1 MSRLPTD
8 LLPPALLLPR
18 PPAALLEEARHRA
31 HTRHRERY
39 YLVSW
44 TPGVLSSDLD
54 QGFLNIFHPSA
65 DHWQARCD
73 FVLGFLNFD
82 EVDAKIDGYLQI
94 IFGYESLLNWHLN
107 KLSPIASIEIGT
119 CV

>member
-1 MSRLPTD
+1 M
-8 LLPPALLLPR
+8 
-18 PPAALLEEARHRA
+18 
-31 HTRHRERY
+31 
-39 YLVSW
+39 
-44 TPGVLSSDLD
+44 
-54 QGFLNIFHPSA
+54 FHAFA